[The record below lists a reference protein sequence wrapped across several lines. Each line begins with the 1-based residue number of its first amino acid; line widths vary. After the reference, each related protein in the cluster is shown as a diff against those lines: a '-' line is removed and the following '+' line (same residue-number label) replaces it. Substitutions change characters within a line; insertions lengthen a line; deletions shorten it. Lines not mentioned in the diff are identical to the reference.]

1 MPLTND
7 YPFKVGEK
15 FRVIDP
21 WSTDFTVGTEV
32 TLLDSINTRQG
43 GYQFKGK
50 TKYGD
55 LDWYWLK
62 PEHLELLTPTEPTI
76 QLYPLIT

>member
-15 FRVIDP
+15 FRVIDS
-21 WSTDFTVGTEV
+21 WSTDFAVGTEV
-32 TLLDSINTRQG
+32 TLESLSTSRDSRHKLRGTTTSGHN
-43 GYQFKGK
+43 
-50 TKYGD
+50 
-55 LDWYWLK
+55 DWYWMR